1 MVVKSAVG
9 GTFELLD
16 LGITFQPGETLDLA
30 FFATNKQLQE
40 SRELRLALEK
50 GHLKST
56 NSTPLVPVN
65 FLALN
70 SKAIPIPNNNSVRR
84 ALFVDVSLPQESIS
98 YSFYVMRDLPTRRN
112 IVTRTQEAELLRT
125 ILANE
130 TDKAILATARGRLA
144 RLRPVK
150 GEKKNVSR

>member
-16 LGITFQPGETLDLA
+16 LGITFQPGETLDLS

-40 SRELRLALEK
+40 SHELRLALEK

-65 FLALN
+65 FLAL
-70 SKAIPIPNNNSVRR
+70 SGKAPPVPSHNAVRH
-84 ALFVDVSLPQESIS
+84 ALFVDVSLPPELLS

-112 IVTRTQEAELLRT
+112 IVTSTQDAELLRT
-125 ILANE
+125 ILENE
-130 TDKAILATARGRLA
+130 TDGAILATARGRLA
-144 RLRPVK
+144 RLRPAK

>member
-16 LGITFQPGETLDLA
+16 LGITFQPGETLDLS
-30 FFATNKQLQE
+30 FFATDKQLQG
-40 SRELRLALEK
+40 SLELRLALEK
-50 GHLKST
+50 GHLKGT

-65 FLALN
+65 FLALK
-70 SKAIPIPNNNSVRR
+70 SKALPVPSNNSVRH

-112 IVTRTQEAELLRT
+112 IVTSTQDAELLRT
-125 ILANE
+125 ILENE
-130 TDKAILATARGRLA
+130 TDGAILATARGRLA
-144 RLRPVK
+144 RLRPAK